1 MIDPLLVWI
10 ALACTATL
18 FAHAAVAKLS
28 DRTLFEQH
36 LAAYG
41 LPHGLLPLAV
51 WLIPLAEAATAVA
64 LLTPA
69 RAWGAAAAAALL
81 LVYGAV
87 MAWHRA
93 RGRRLDCGCGGEPLP
108 LSWAL
113 VVRNAGLAVLALLA
127 GAPVA
132 PRPLSLADFLVIAAA
147 LVLATLLHAA
157 LHQMLR
163 HHARLSYRS

>member
-1 MIDPLLVWI
+1 MSTFLLVLFLWI
-10 ALACTATL
+10 FSVCLHE

-28 DRTLFEQH
+28 DRTLFAQH

-81 LVYGAV
+81 LAYGAV

-93 RGRRLDCGCGGEPLP
+93 HGRRLDCGCWPVP
-108 LSWAL
+108 RWHPARCRWPTSSSSPQRWCWPPCCTRPCTRCCAT
-113 VVRNAGLAVLALLA
+113 VRACLT
-127 GAPVA
+127 GADVPW
-132 PRPLSLADFLVIAAA
+132 
-147 LVLATLLHAA
+147 
-157 LHQMLR
+157 MC
-163 HHARLSYRS
+163 